1 MRHIII
7 QEYLSSLKEDNEL
20 DFLFPLLL
28 DNMGF
33 KVISTPKNSKGQ
45 SQYGKDIVAIGIDE
59 NGKKWK
65 WYLGVLVAVLSAA
78 LFASVPVSAE
88 RESRHQRFLCTQ
100 DPRCGDGGEKRRRV
114 QEELHGPV

>member
-65 WYLGVLVAVLSAA
+65 WYFEVGTDMGA
-78 LFASVPVSAE
+78 
-88 RESRHQRFLCTQ
+88 
-100 DPRCGDGGEKRRRV
+100 
-114 QEELHGPV
+114 